1 MAQSIISDAVNSSK
15 SFSQKYLLKDPI
27 SHLAYVY
34 TADNTPSSVYIV
46 QLGTDA
52 AWLSENLDS
61 QGNLLNKS
69 LSQKILGYFGTA
81 KISNYIMAYANNQ
94 MRLEN
99 ITAENMPLFKVK
111 KFDDKGNYLLY
122 PTQKYVFSIMAELCK
137 PVVYYY
143 SDIPEYNSLTIETQ
157 NTLDTFTKVIPDF
170 SQANTWY
177 FTSK

>member
-1 MAQSIISDAVNSSK
+1 
-15 SFSQKYLLKDPI
+15 
-27 SHLAYVY
+27 
-34 TADNTPSSVYIV
+34 
-46 QLGTDA
+46 
-52 AWLSENLDS
+52 
-61 QGNLLNKS
+61 
-69 LSQKILGYFGTA
+69 
-81 KISNYIMAYANNQ
+81 MAYANNQ

-99 ITAENMPLFKVK
+99 ITAENMPIFKVK

-143 SDIPEYNSLTIETQ
+143 SDVPEYNALTVENQ
-157 NTLDTFTKVIPDF
+157 NTLDVFTKVIPDF